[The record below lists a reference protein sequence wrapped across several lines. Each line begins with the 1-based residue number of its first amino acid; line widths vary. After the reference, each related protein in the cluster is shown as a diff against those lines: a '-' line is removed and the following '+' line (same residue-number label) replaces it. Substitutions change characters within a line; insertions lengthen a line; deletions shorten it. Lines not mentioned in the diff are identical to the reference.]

1 METLFTHIKWKLPD
15 WKCKEKREKKTQIK
29 TDYKNP
35 KLSGKE
41 EIVCFLEAMVILIL
55 FSYFFYRSIWACI
68 ILSPGI
74 WLYRKEKRKKLWK
87 KRRER
92 LEEEFKDT
100 LLAIQTNLQSGY
112 SIENAFLESYPYVV
126 GVFGAS
132 SDMAKELVWIKKG
145 LGNGDTLEHL
155 LLDLAYRC
163 PNSALEDFSN
173 VYSVLSRTGGNW
185 NEIIGKIVGQVMQRI
200 ELQEEINILIHGKKM
215 ESRMMCIIPF
225 FILFYM
231 DTTSKGYFDVMYH
244 NIIGVCI
251 MTICMVAYVFA
262 FIVAEKLT
270 EIL

>member
-1 METLFTHIKWKLPD
+1 METLFTHIKWKLQD
-15 WKCKEKREKKTQIK
+15 WNFRIKRHKKIQTK

-35 KLSGKE
+35 KLSWKE
-41 EIVCFLEAMVILIL
+41 EGICLLEAAVILIL

-68 ILSPGI
+68 FLSPGI
-74 WLYRKEKRKKLWK
+74 WFYRKEKQKRLWK
-87 KRRER
+87 KRKER

-112 SIENAFLESYPYVV
+112 SIENAFLESYHYVI
-126 GVFGAS
+126 GIFGSS

-155 LLDLAYRC
+155 LLDLGNRC
-163 PNSALEDFSN
+163 PDSAMEDFAN
-173 VYSVLSRTGGNW
+173 IFSVLSRTGGNW
-185 NEIIGKIVGQVMQRI
+185 NEIIAKIVGQIMQRI
-200 ELQEEINILIHGKKM
+200 ELHEEINILIHGKKM

-231 DTTSKGYFDVMYH
+231 DTTSKGYFAVMYH
-244 NIIGVCI
+244 NILGVCI

-262 FIVAEKLT
+262 FIMAEKIT
-270 EIL
+270 EII